1 MLKVFLSVLLAVTQV
16 FFVLIRHAQDRARV
30 GWAAMTASHTP
41 LWVAQDKGF
50 LAKQGLS
57 VESIFFSAGPPA
69 MQALVAGDLDIVVTS
84 APNVV
89 NPRLGGADTVM
100 ILSIIPT
107 FIDHIVSTASITTT
121 EQLRGKIGSVN
132 RFGSISEMGLRLS
145 LRRLGIDPEKDVK
158 IVPAGGNP
166 ERLASISKGI
176 SQFTIMSEPFVRE
189 AERLGLRNL
198 VSMANLKIPLHGNGV
213 VTREAIIKSK
223 RPMVAKF
230 VRGITE
236 AIYFIKN
243 DKEATKAIIGKYT
256 RFTDP
261 EGLERT
267 YRNHMAVLLDVP
279 YADPVGIKTLLDDM
293 APRNPKAAAADP
305 KSFVDASFVQ
315 EMEASGFIK
324 QLSRSDEAMLPWQL
338 TVLRRSAGY
347 CGFNW
352 RDWNRPHVGLSC
364 PWLPTVFS
372 SSRIL
377 GRYPS
382 GYVGTGLCRRDHV
395 QQLLWPDRLAQP

>member
-1 MLKVFLSVLLAVTQV
+1 
-16 FFVLIRHAQDRARV
+16 
-30 GWAAMTASHTP
+30 
-41 LWVAQDKGF
+41 
-50 LAKQGLS
+50 
-57 VESIFFSAGPPA
+57 
-69 MQALVAGDLDIVVTS
+69 
-84 APNVV
+84 
-89 NPRLGGADTVM
+89 VM

-107 FIDHIVSTASITTT
+107 FIDHIVSAPSITTT

-166 ERLASISKGI
+166 ERLASISRGI

-223 RPMVAKF
+223 RPMVARF

-236 AIYFIKN
+236 AIHFIKH

-256 RFTDP
+256 RFSDA

-267 YRNHMAVLLDVP
+267 YRNHMGVLLDVP
-279 YADPVGIKTLLDDM
+279 YADPIGIKTLLDDM
-293 APRNPKAAAADP
+293 APRTPKAAAADP

-315 EMEASGFIK
+315 EMETSGFIK
-324 QLSRSDEAMLPWQL
+324 QLQKK
-338 TVLRRSAGY
+338 
-347 CGFNW
+347 
-352 RDWNRPHVGLSC
+352 
-364 PWLPTVFS
+364 
-372 SSRIL
+372 
-377 GRYPS
+377 
-382 GYVGTGLCRRDHV
+382 
-395 QQLLWPDRLAQP
+395 

>member
-1 MLKVFLSVLLAVTQV
+1 MLKVLLSVLLAVTSSFICFEPV
-16 FFVLIRHAQDRARV
+16 TAEDRARV

-57 VESIFFSAGPPA
+57 IEPIFFSAGPPA

-107 FIDHIVSTASITTT
+107 FIDHIISAASITSP

-145 LRRLGIDPEKDVK
+145 LKRLGIDPEKDVR

-166 ERLASISKGI
+166 ERLAAISKGI
-176 SQFTIMSEPFVRE
+176 SQFTIMNEPFIKE
-189 AERLGLRNL
+189 AERLGFRDL
-198 VSMANLKIPLHGNGV
+198 VNMATLKIPLHGNGI
-213 VTREAIIKSK
+213 VTRESIIKAK
-223 RPMVAKF
+223 RPVVAKF
-230 VRGITE
+230 ARAITE
-236 AIYFIKN
+236 AIHYIKA
-243 DKEATKAIIGKYT
+243 DKETTKAIIGKYT

-267 YRNHMAVLLDVP
+267 YKNYTAVLLDVP
-279 YADPVGIKTLLDDM
+279 YADPAGIKTLLDDM
-293 APRNPKAAAADP
+293 AAKNPKAAAADP
-305 KSFVDASFVQ
+305 KSFVDQSFVQ

-324 QLSRSDEAMLPWQL
+324 QLSKR
-338 TVLRRSAGY
+338 
-347 CGFNW
+347 
-352 RDWNRPHVGLSC
+352 
-364 PWLPTVFS
+364 
-372 SSRIL
+372 
-377 GRYPS
+377 
-382 GYVGTGLCRRDHV
+382 
-395 QQLLWPDRLAQP
+395 

>member
-1 MLKVFLSVLLAVTQV
+1 MLKVLLSVLLAVISCFLCFDSV
-16 FFVLIRHAQDRARV
+16 IAQDRARV

-57 VESIFFSAGPPA
+57 IEPIFFSAGPPA

-107 FIDHIVSTASITTT
+107 FIDHIISAASITSP

-145 LRRLGIDPEKDVK
+145 LKRLGIDPEKDVR

-166 ERLASISKGI
+166 ERLAAISKGI
-176 SQFTIMSEPFVRE
+176 AQFTIMNEPFIKE
-189 AERLGLRNL
+189 AERLGFRDL
-198 VSMANLKIPLHGNGV
+198 VNMATLKIPLHGNGI
-213 VTREAIIKSK
+213 VTREAIIKTK

-230 VRGITE
+230 ARAITE
-236 AIYFIKN
+236 AIHYIKA
-243 DKEATKAIIGKYT
+243 DKETTKAIIGKYT

-267 YRNHMAVLLDVP
+267 YKNYTAVLLDVP
-279 YADPVGIKTLLDDM
+279 YADPAGIKTLLDDM
-293 APRNPKAAAADP
+293 AAKNPKAVAADP
-305 KSFVDASFVQ
+305 KSFVDQSFVQ
-315 EMEASGFIK
+315 EMESSGFIK
-324 QLSRSDEAMLPWQL
+324 QLYRK
-338 TVLRRSAGY
+338 
-347 CGFNW
+347 
-352 RDWNRPHVGLSC
+352 
-364 PWLPTVFS
+364 
-372 SSRIL
+372 
-377 GRYPS
+377 
-382 GYVGTGLCRRDHV
+382 
-395 QQLLWPDRLAQP
+395 